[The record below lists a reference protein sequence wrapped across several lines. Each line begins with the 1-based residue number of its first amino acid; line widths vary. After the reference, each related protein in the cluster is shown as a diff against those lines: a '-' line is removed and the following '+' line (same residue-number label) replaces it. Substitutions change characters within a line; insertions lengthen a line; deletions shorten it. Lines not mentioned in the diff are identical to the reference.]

1 MDMDRSRSLGRMDGR
16 MDNMNWNMYRN
27 MDGMERLNRMDR
39 MDRMD
44 MNWMEKMFGDMFWW
58 MWTPFYRMF
67 DYDNNYYDDHEAPGW
82 YGPANDMDRM
92 DCMDMNQMDRMEC
105 KDMNGRTQR
114 HVRSRSNSICRV
126 QSFNY
131 DY

>member
-1 MDMDRSRSLGRMDGR
+1 
-16 MDNMNWNMYRN
+16 
-27 MDGMERLNRMDR
+27 
-39 MDRMD
+39 
-44 MNWMEKMFGDMFWW
+44 
-58 MWTPFYRMF
+58 MF

-82 YGPANDMDRM
+82 YGPANDMDRMNYMDRSRCLGRMNGMDNMNGLSRM